1 MAADDTDARGMLP
14 LTHLTYHVLLA
25 LAGETL
31 HGYGIIKEVS
41 KRTDGRM
48 EPETGTLYTAI
59 RRLLDDGLIEESDRR
74 PAPDEDQRRRY
85 YALTPFGAEVL
96 RLESERL
103 AALVAVAREKRVLSP
118 SPLGQSGG

>member
-1 MAADDTDARGMLP
+1 
-14 LTHLTYHVLLA
+14 
-25 LAGETL
+25 
-31 HGYGIIKEVS
+31 
-41 KRTDGRM
+41 M